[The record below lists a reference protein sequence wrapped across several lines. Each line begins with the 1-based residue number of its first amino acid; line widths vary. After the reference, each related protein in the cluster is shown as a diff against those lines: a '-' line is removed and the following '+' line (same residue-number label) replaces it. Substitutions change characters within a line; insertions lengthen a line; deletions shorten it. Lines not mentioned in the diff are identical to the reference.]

1 MRSFLKGLYIISYIY
16 IKLIDTY
23 KYSEGNGHFSKY
35 GLGVFS
41 ILHTY
46 LAKQRFIN
54 YICRHLKAESRLR
67 K

>member
-1 MRSFLKGLYIISYIY
+1 M
-16 IKLIDTY
+16 DTY
-23 KYSEGNGHFSKY
+23 MYSDGNGHFSKY

-41 ILHTY
+41 ILKY